1 MQAPSPA
8 ADPFAHQASGAQLQF
23 HPLLEQMLT
32 LGSLPLIGRLCD
44 QSGGMTGSG
53 TCTLLAERRHGIVS
67 GAALSCAQ
75 SLERHASSE
84 AVVPAA
90 DVIELIAQ
98 PEERDVKILAGD
110 HP

>member
-1 MQAPSPA
+1 M
-8 ADPFAHQASGAQLQF
+8 
-23 HPLLEQMLT
+23 
-32 LGSLPLIGRLCD
+32 
-44 QSGGMTGSG
+44 
-53 TCTLLAERRHGIVS
+53 S